1 MAGGES
7 DMAGFIDRCIPHEM
21 KANLIKVID
30 YKGKNLRGILYNPFF
45 ESPQYFDNLAQCLFQ
60 MEHVMDTLDFPQKG
74 TESRTFHPE
83 EQKGTWQRAASPQEE
98 ALPTLATFQIT
109 VLFRQNASWQGSLIW
124 REKELDAP
132 FRSVLE
138 LIGLI
143 DNALSSW
150 E

>member
-1 MAGGES
+1 MS
-7 DMAGFIDRCIPHEM
+7 
-21 KANLIKVID
+21 
-30 YKGKNLRGILYNPFF
+30 
-45 ESPQYFDNLAQCLFQ
+45 
-60 MEHVMDTLDFPQKG
+60 TLP
-74 TESRTFHPE
+74 
-83 EQKGTWQRAASPQEE
+83 A
-98 ALPTLATFQIT
+98 LATFQST